1 MIFSCPKGA
10 FPEQYTPT
18 VEVESYNF
26 DGELVVIVNEE
37 EKFLGPIETPPVFYV
52 KQGDKIA
59 VAETYGNGAAYVR
72 QFSGLIDV
80 QSSDNFVEGTV
91 AGNVHII
98 VSADPPRTR

>member
-10 FPEQYTPT
+10 FPEQYTLT

-52 KQGDKIA
+52 
-59 VAETYGNGAAYVR
+59 
-72 QFSGLIDV
+72 
-80 QSSDNFVEGTV
+80 
-91 AGNVHII
+91 
-98 VSADPPRTR
+98 